1 MKTRPFTK
9 HTPPKCDA
17 PLPFPQ
23 EIIDLIIDEV
33 PNEKDPP
40 SSQRTLRACSL
51 VHSSFSDRSRRHLFA
66 DITFTADSST
76 QARAG
81 RLVRVYRTRP
91 DLFNALRRFSIY
103 IRGAPVHTARMLS
116 ELQDSQ
122 ASRTLLFAFLFV
134 LGFDGGQVSLA
145 KGIHIPRLWH
155 MVSRAPNLK
164 VVSLKGE
171 RGHEFD
177 WRLWNERTQGWIG
190 EVCRNPAVE
199 QLELEN
205 LKNLPAVVFQDVFQ
219 AASARGVRGSL
230 KVQNRSIQMPK
241 GRCLPLISG
250 LAGQSHWGTW
260 SG

>member
-1 MKTRPFTK
+1 
-9 HTPPKCDA
+9 
-17 PLPFPQ
+17 
-23 EIIDLIIDEV
+23 
-33 PNEKDPP
+33 
-40 SSQRTLRACSL
+40 
-51 VHSSFSDRSRRHLFA
+51 
-66 DITFTADSST
+66 
-76 QARAG
+76 
-81 RLVRVYRTRP
+81 
-91 DLFNALRRFSIY
+91 
-103 IRGAPVHTARMLS
+103 
-116 ELQDSQ
+116 
-122 ASRTLLFAFLFV
+122 
-134 LGFDGGQVSLA
+134 
-145 KGIHIPRLWH
+145 